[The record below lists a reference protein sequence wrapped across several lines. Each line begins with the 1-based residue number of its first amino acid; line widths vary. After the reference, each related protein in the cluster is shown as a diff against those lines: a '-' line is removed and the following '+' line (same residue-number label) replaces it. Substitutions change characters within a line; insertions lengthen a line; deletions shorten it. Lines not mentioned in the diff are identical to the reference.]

1 MANNY
6 FQFKQFK
13 VYQDKAAMKVGT
25 DGVLIGAWSKLENA
39 NNILDIGTGT
49 GLLALMAAQRNK
61 NAEIVAIDI
70 DEDAC
75 QQAYEN
81 FQASPWADRLTIVHS
96 PLQDFHS
103 HTLFE
108 NIISNPPYFQYS
120 QKSDKQSRNLARHDD
135 SLSLNE
141 LLIHSNRL
149 SSKNSTLSLII
160 PHLIEREFINY
171 IDKSFFYVS
180 RLLHLRGDIHKPIV
194 RSLFELK
201 KNESTQYQTELLTI
215 ENGGRHRY
223 TDEYQALTKDFYLA
237 F

>member
-6 FQFKQFK
+6 FQFKQFR

-39 NNILDIGTGT
+39 RSILDVGTGT

-81 FQASPWADRLTIVHS
+81 FQDSPWADRLTIVHS

-103 HTLFE
+103 DIIFD
-108 NIISNPPYFQYS
+108 NIISNPPYFQNS
-120 QKSDKQSRNLARHDD
+120 QKSNKQNRNLARHDD

-141 LLIHSNRL
+141 LLIHANRL
-149 SSKNSTLSLII
+149 SSEESTLSVIL
-160 PHLIEREFINY
+160 PHLIEREFINH
-171 IDKSFFYVS
+171 IDKSTFNIT
-180 RLLHLRGDIHKPIV
+180 RLLHLKGDIHKQIV

-201 KNESTQYQTELLTI
+201 KNNYTQYQTELLTI